1 MKTSSKKR
9 ICLFLASILLA
20 NSVTA
25 CGAKT
30 EGQPETAESVM
41 TEETVSEG
49 VISNVES
56 TIGLEAEESQGSA
69 DESETVETAP
79 ADTNSSVEEDSSP
92 AKSQEDPSA
101 NTAIE
106 ITEDVP
112 EPSSTISV
120 IEENPPEEDQ
130 ETTIAEAVPTI
141 APTIEPESEEPS
153 STVTVTEENS
163 LEEELD
169 SIEAGLSEDQRNSI
183 NMLNYMTLLTEEINN
198 NKNNQLFLDSA
209 YLSLKNDIFPK
220 VDTKTQGQITS
231 LMDTID
237 KYRMI
242 DVKRERLNFIYEQ
255 SRAQALRQ
263 AIPNPVGLLS
273 AVQSG
278 SLLKAAASV
287 LYMAVDSASSYKAA
301 TSQADLQFIKDG
313 WELDDAESAEIHNS
327 TKNALNYMFNM
338 VRDYD
343 LPGDYALSAEAVE
356 DFVTWSSKPDSQL
369 VNKIRWMESHKGTYE
384 VYGPYWLEI
393 AKDYYNSGRYQ
404 DCLDAFK
411 EYEAISTRIFRR
423 DIDYATALPMAIIAA
438 KETLNSE
445 DYRKLAENYC
455 SVILRN
461 TKDLNWSLRYFV
473 AQIYIDLYRET
484 NDDSYID
491 KAYQV
496 VYDNVNELVNKQK
509 EMNTAYL
516 ADVVE
521 VKAGKDATKRQKEEI
536 KQYNKVIK
544 KERKTALPPVDEA
557 LYLNCDLL
565 FSLAEMRDTTPNEK
579 RDIEAML
586 HENGENIFLTQALD
600 DRFWFDKRAEAMEI
614 ADIDVSFDGKKMTL
628 PATCITN
635 RSIISATV
643 TGANGTISID
653 DWIVTNVK
661 RPKGA
666 SCAEF
671 IVYLE
676 SKNGKDYKYQV
687 GDTVT
692 IKVVP
697 VSESP
702 DEFMEFVYD
711 VTAIKVAYVFPGID
725 FVERVKR

>member
-20 NSVTA
+20 TSVTA

-30 EGQPETAESVM
+30 ESQSETAESVM
-41 TEETVSEG
+41 TEETVSEE
-49 VISNVES
+49 VTSNVDS
-56 TIGLEAEESQGSA
+56 TIGLDEEESQEPVEKR
-69 DESETVETAP
+69 DTVETAP
-79 ADTNSSVEEDSSP
+79 ADTNSSVEEAALP
-92 AKSQEDPSA
+92 EESQEDLS
-101 NTAIE
+101 TKMAIE
-106 ITEDVP
+106 TTEDVP
-112 EPSSTISV
+112 ELSSSINA
-120 IEENPPEEDQ
+120 IEEEPSEEDK
-130 ETTIAEAVPTI
+130 ETTTAETAPAIVPT
-141 APTIEPESEEPS
+141 TEPESEERPS
-153 STVTVTEENS
+153 SVSVTEENS
-163 LEEELD
+163 LDELD
-169 SIEAGLSEDQRNSI
+169 SIEAGLSDDQRNSI

-231 LMDTID
+231 LMDTIY
-237 KYRMI
+237 KYRMT

-278 SLLKAAASV
+278 SLLKAVASV
-287 LYMAVDSASSYKAA
+287 LYMAVDSVSSYKAA
-301 TSQADLQFIKDG
+301 TSKADLQFIKDG

-438 KETLNSE
+438 KETLNPE
-445 DYRKLAENYC
+445 DYRKLADNYC

-473 AQIYIDLYRET
+473 AQIYIDLYRDT

-509 EMNTAYL
+509 ELNAAYL
-516 ADVVE
+516 DDVDE
-521 VKAGKDATKRQKEEI
+521 VKAEKDDTKRQKEEK

-544 KERKTALPPVDEA
+544 EERKTALPPVDEA

-565 FSLAEMRDTTPNEK
+565 FSLAEMRDTKLNEK

-586 HENGENIFLTQALD
+586 HENGKNIFLTQALD
-600 DRFWFDKRAEAMEI
+600 DRFWFDKRAEAME
-614 ADIDVSFDGKKMTL
+614 ATDIDVSFDGKKMTL
-628 PATCITN
+628 PATCVTN

-643 TGANGTISID
+643 TGANGTTSID

-676 SKNGKDYKYQV
+676 SQNGKDYKYQA
-687 GDTVT
+687 GDKVT
-692 IKVVP
+692 IKVIP

-702 DEFMEFVYD
+702 DEFIELVYD
-711 VTAIKVAYVFPGID
+711 VTAIKVAFVFKGIK
-725 FVERVKR
+725 FERVK

>member
-1 MKTSSKKR
+1 M
-9 ICLFLASILLA
+9 ASILLST
-20 NSVTA
+20 SVTG
-25 CGAKT
+25 CGTKT
-30 EGQPETAESVM
+30 ENGSEVVENVEAPKTASEEMPATDDTTTEAAEEKNEVIETDNEA
-41 TEETVSEG
+41 ETVSANIDSSAKKPPISPEPQEKTSDMTTDE
-49 VISNVES
+49 ITEEFTELTNNSSNVES
-56 TIGLEAEESQGSA
+56 EISEEQPSSSVVTSESDVE
-69 DESETVETAP
+69 DESELP
-79 ADTNSSVEEDSSP
+79 ED
-92 AKSQEDPSA
+92 DL
-101 NTAIE
+101 
-106 ITEDVP
+106 
-112 EPSSTISV
+112 ST
-120 IEENPPEEDQ
+120 
-130 ETTIAEAVPTI
+130 
-141 APTIEPESEEPS
+141 
-153 STVTVTEENS
+153 
-163 LEEELD
+163 
-169 SIEAGLSEDQRNSI
+169 DQRNSI

-231 LMDTID
+231 LMDTINQ
-237 KYRMI
+237 YRMI

-278 SLLKAAASV
+278 SVIKAVASV

-369 VNKIRWMESHKGTYE
+369 INKIRWMESHKDIYE

-393 AKDYYNSGRYQ
+393 AKDYYNSERYQ
-404 DCLDAFK
+404 DCLNAFK

-423 DIDYATALPMAIIAA
+423 DIDYATALPMAIISA
-438 KETLNSE
+438 KETKDPA
-445 DYRKLAENYC
+445 DYTAIADNYC
-455 SVILRN
+455 AVILKN

-473 AQIYIDLYRET
+473 AQIYLDLYRDT
-484 NDDSYID
+484 NNDTYLD

-509 EMNTAYL
+509 ELNAAYL

-521 VKAGKDATKRQKEEI
+521 EKAGKSATKRQKEEI
-536 KQYNKVIK
+536 KQYNKIIK
-544 KERKTALPPVDEA
+544 EERKTALPPVDEA

-565 FSLAEMRDTTPNEK
+565 FSLAELRNITSTEK
-579 RDIEAML
+579 RDIEAIL
-586 HENGENIFLTQALD
+586 HEKGKNIFLTQALD
-600 DRFWFDKRAEAMEI
+600 DRFWFDKRTEGMDDTDAE
-614 ADIDVSFDGKKMTL
+614 VSFDGKKMTL
-628 PATCITN
+628 PATCVTD
-635 RSIISATV
+635 RSIISVTV
-643 TGANGTISID
+643 TGANGTTQID
-653 DWIVTNVK
+653 DWIVSNVK
-661 RPKGA
+661 RPKGT
-666 SCAEF
+666 SCDGF

-676 SKNGKDYKYQV
+676 SKNGKDYKYQA
-687 GDTVT
+687 GDMVT
-692 IKVVP
+692 IKVIP

-702 DEFMEFVYD
+702 DEYVEFTYD
-711 VTAIKVAYVFPGID
+711 VKAIKVAFFFKGVKF
-725 FVERVKR
+725 ERVIR